1 MKACRGFASFFIHS
15 LPRNLTSVASSRLVA
30 EHARDIIYEAIVAAG
45 LLVDIKDDGKAI
57 LKSCFDLE
65 FSQALS
71 NCLTS

>member
-1 MKACRGFASFFIHS
+1 MCIVP
-15 LPRNLTSVASSRLVA
+15 LPRNLACVAPSRMFT
-30 EHARDIIYEAIVAAG
+30 EHVRDVVGETIVAAG

-57 LKSCFDLE
+57 LKSCFDLK